1 MRDHLGNFMVAG
13 NLGFARGVLLLE
25 DCEGT
30 FTWGVS
36 GTGGDDVHE
45 FAAAAAFMGTKG
57 MRLKT
62 RTTGAAAADNLAVE
76 KAFGFPESGLLV
88 CRLRVCPVG
97 VAAFDYIQILL
108 DVSAG
113 VTGYGGCVQLDVAA
127 GKVYYQAAGG
137 GFVEMAGLAAPVLEG
152 AFMGVELAV
161 DLLANRYLSCM
172 VNGLR
177 ADLSGVGMVSG
188 GAVAYRF
195 ARLGV
200 TIATVGA
207 APCELYVDSAYVGE
221 FLDL

>member
-30 FTWGVS
+30 FTWVVS
-36 GTGGDDVHE
+36 GTGGDDVHA
-45 FAAAAAFMGTKG
+45 FATVAAFMGTNG

-62 RTTGAAAADNLAVE
+62 RTTGATAADNLAVE
-76 KAFGFPESGLLV
+76 KAMSYPESGLLV
-88 CRLRVCPVG
+88 ARLRVCPVA
-97 VAAFDYIQILL
+97 VAPFDYIQVLL
-108 DVSAG
+108 DVSDGAAG
-113 VTGYGGCVQLDVAA
+113 HGACLQLDVAA

-137 GFVEMAGLAAPVLEG
+137 GFVEIVALAAPVYEG
-152 AFMGVELAV
+152 AFMTVELAV
-161 DLLANRYLSCM
+161 DLLTNQYLGCM

-177 ADLSGVGMVSG
+177 ADLAGLAMVSA

-200 TIATVGA
+200 TIATAGA
-207 APCELYVDSAYVGE
+207 AACEAYVDSVYVGE